1 MKQLDPDSPAARDLR
16 NGRYVIRTMSAADLQ
31 SVAIAW
37 MRDAGWNPGLHDAE
51 TFLRADPAGFF
62 LGEFEGRPIACVSGV
77 RYDDHFGFM
86 GCYIVHADFRGRGYG
101 MAIHEAAR
109 NHLAGCVQGGDGV
122 LENVTKYERIGR
134 VFAYRNAR
142 QEGVRP
148 PGLHRAP
155 GIVDARAVNLDAL
168 LALDRE
174 CFPAERTD
182 FLVGWIGQPDA
193 FALAMPE
200 AGRTD
205 RLRGYGV
212 IRACSRGWKIGPLF
226 ARDAATAEDLYT
238 SLLACV
244 PEGDPFHLDIP
255 EPNAAAVDL
264 ARRHGLK
271 EVFATARMYT
281 GPQPRIRLDQVYG
294 VTTFELG

>member
-1 MKQLDPDSPAARDLR
+1 MKRLDPGSPAARDLAS
-16 NGRYVIRTMSAADLQ
+16 GRYLIRVMTPRDLHD
-31 SVAIAW
+31 VAIPW
-37 MRDAGWNPGLHDAE
+37 MRDAGWNPGLHDAD
-51 TFLRADPAGFF
+51 TFLPADPAGF
-62 LGEFEGRPIACVSGV
+62 LVGELDGTPIACVSGV

-86 GCYIVHADFRGRGYG
+86 GCYIVQAPFRGMGYG
-101 MAIHEAAR
+101 MAVHEAAR
-109 NHLAGCVQGGDGV
+109 SHLEGCVQGGDGV
-122 LENVTKYERIGR
+122 LENVAKYERIGR

-142 QEGVRP
+142 QEGIRP
-148 PGLHRAP
+148 PGLQRAP
-155 GIVDARAVNLDAL
+155 GVVDARAVDWNAL

-174 CFPAERTD
+174 CFPASRTA
-182 FLVGWIGQPDA
+182 FLLGWIRQPDA
-193 FALAMPE
+193 FALALPE
-200 AGRTD
+200 TGRTD
-205 RLRGYGV
+205 RVRGYGV

-281 GPQPRIRLDQVYG
+281 GPQPRIRLEQVYG